1 LIGELINKANG
12 RIAIMPGSGVNE
24 NTVQE
29 IVRKTNCKEIHFS
42 ATAFRE
48 GGMIYKNESIAG
60 MGSDEGSEYKLRT
73 VDVERVKKMRAL
85 SSSIEPL
92 F

>member
-1 LIGELINKANG
+1 GQLIQKANG

-29 IVRKTNCKEIHFS
+29 IVRKSGTKEIHFS

-48 GGMIYKNESIAG
+48 SAMQYRNPNIAG
-60 MGSDEGSEYKLRT
+60 MGSEEGAEFKLRT
-73 VDVERVKKMRAL
+73 VDPQRVKTIRQLAKEAQR
-85 SSSIEPL
+85 
-92 F
+92 